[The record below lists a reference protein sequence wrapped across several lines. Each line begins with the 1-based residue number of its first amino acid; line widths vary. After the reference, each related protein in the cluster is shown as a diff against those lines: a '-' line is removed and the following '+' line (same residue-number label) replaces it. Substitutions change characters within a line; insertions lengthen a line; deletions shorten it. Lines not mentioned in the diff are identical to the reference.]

1 MKRLVLVRHGK
12 MEHPAGMEITAGWSN
27 MPLSRKGR
35 RQANLVSQA
44 IAVMLGDHAFEF
56 FSSDLLRASQTAEII
71 GQKLGSRP
79 IVTHM
84 LREQSNGQAA
94 EMLPQEA
101 RLLEL
106 PRKGD
111 PLDWIVY
118 PGAESRRML
127 FNRITG
133 YLHRIDKLVEGTV
146 LIVTHADVINVAV
159 CWWLGLPVETF
170 AQVDFRVNR
179 GGITDL
185 RLSKEGT
192 PVLYRHNSTA
202 HLR

>member
-1 MKRLVLVRHGK
+1 M
-12 MEHPAGMEITAGWSN
+12 
-27 MPLSRKGR
+27 
-35 RQANLVSQA
+35 
-44 IAVMLGDHAFEF
+44 
-56 FSSDLLRASQTAEII
+56 
-71 GQKLGSRP
+71 
-79 IVTHM
+79 
-84 LREQSNGQAA
+84 
-94 EMLPQEA
+94 
-101 RLLEL
+101 EL

-146 LIVTHADVINVAV
+146 LVVTHADVVNAAI

-170 AQVDFRVNR
+170 AQVDFRINR

>member
-44 IAVMLGDHAFEF
+44 IAVMLGDHSFEF
-56 FSSDLLRASQTAEII
+56 FSSDLLRASQTAQII
-71 GQKLGSRP
+71 GQKLGSKP
-79 IVTHM
+79 IITHM

-106 PRKGD
+106 PCKGD

-146 LIVTHADVINVAV
+146 LVVTHADVVNAAI

-170 AQVDFRVNR
+170 AQVDFRINR